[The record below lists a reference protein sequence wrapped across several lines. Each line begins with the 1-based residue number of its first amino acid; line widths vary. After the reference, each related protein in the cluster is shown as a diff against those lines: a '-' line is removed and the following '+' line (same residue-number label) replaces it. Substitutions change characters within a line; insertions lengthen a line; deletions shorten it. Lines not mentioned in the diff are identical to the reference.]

1 MSVYRI
7 YVEKKPEFAVE
18 AKSLAADIRS
28 ALGIELGEVRIINR
42 YDAEGL
48 SEEDFK
54 AAIPVVFSEPA
65 VDVTYDHMPEL
76 KEGEAVI
83 AAEYLPGQ
91 FDQRADSCA
100 QCISLLRGG
109 KRPTVKSAKVY
120 IFGGALDEKQLA
132 EIKHYIINP
141 VESREAKLDRF
152 ETLDVAYAI
161 PTTVK
166 TIEGFIAKSED
177 ELKDMIAEM
186 GLAMDL
192 DDIKFCQTYFRDDE
206 KRDPTITE
214 IRMID
219 TYWSDHCRHTTF
231 STNIEQVEIGAPYI
245 QKTYDAYLNIRHELG
260 RDAKP
265 ITLMDMATLAVKK
278 LKADGKLNDLDESE
292 EINACSVKI
301 KVDVAGSCLLYTS
314 PSPRD

>member
-1 MSVYRI
+1 MVYRI
-7 YVEKKPEFAVE
+7 YVEKKPGFDVE
-18 AKSLAADIRS
+18 ANGLKNELTSL
-28 ALGIELGEVRIINR
+28 LGIKDLTGLRLLNR
-42 YDAEGL
+42 YDVEGIDEAL
-48 SEEDFK
+48 FNQC
-54 AAIPVVFSEPA
+54 VRTVFSEPPVDNTYAELPAAEGVSFA
-65 VDVTYDHMPEL
+65 V
-76 KEGEAVI
+76 
-83 AAEYLPGQ
+83 EYLPGQ

-109 KRPTVKSAKVY
+109 KRPAVKSAKVY

-219 TYWSDHCRHTTF
+219 TYWSDHCRHK
-231 STNIEQVEIGAPYI
+231 IGRA
-245 QKTYDAYLNIRHELG
+245 H
-260 RDAKP
+260 
-265 ITLMDMATLAVKK
+265 V
-278 LKADGKLNDLDESE
+278 
-292 EINACSVKI
+292 
-301 KVDVAGSCLLYTS
+301 
-314 PSPRD
+314 

>member
-18 AKSLAADIRS
+18 AKSLAADIPS

-166 TIEGFIAKSED
+166 TIEGFIA
-177 ELKDMIAEM
+177 
-186 GLAMDL
+186 
-192 DDIKFCQTYFRDDE
+192 
-206 KRDPTITE
+206 
-214 IRMID
+214 
-219 TYWSDHCRHTTF
+219 
-231 STNIEQVEIGAPYI
+231 
-245 QKTYDAYLNIRHELG
+245 
-260 RDAKP
+260 
-265 ITLMDMATLAVKK
+265 
-278 LKADGKLNDLDESE
+278 
-292 EINACSVKI
+292 
-301 KVDVAGSCLLYTS
+301 
-314 PSPRD
+314 